1 MSDGEC
7 PICKLDYEKNT
18 RKAFILLCGHSACS
32 NCINYHKEAKTDLE
46 CGKCCKITQS
56 ANIEIQDA
64 YKDKSSTQSNSVAR
78 NPEQDEF
85 EIYIK
90 TRQNNKFSILVKKTM
105 TVQQLIDK
113 IKEQEGIDSSTYS
126 LAFRKPLIE
135 LKATLESY
143 EIKKLVTVTMIAPF
157 KGGNVPNY
165 FS

>member
-7 PICKLDYEKNT
+7 PICNLEYERNEHKPY
-18 RKAFILLCGHSACS
+18 ALICGHLACS
-32 NCINYHKEAKTDLE
+32 KCINYHKEANIGLE
-46 CGKCCKITQS
+46 CGKCCQITQS
-56 ANIEIQDA
+56 SNIEIQDA
-64 YKDKSSTQSNSVAR
+64 YKDKSSTRSNSVAR

-90 TRQNNKFSILVKKTM
+90 TRENMKFSILVKKTM
-105 TVQQLIDK
+105 TVQNLIDK

-143 EIKKLVTVTMIAPF
+143 EIKNLATVTMIAP
-157 KGGNVPNY
+157 
-165 FS
+165 